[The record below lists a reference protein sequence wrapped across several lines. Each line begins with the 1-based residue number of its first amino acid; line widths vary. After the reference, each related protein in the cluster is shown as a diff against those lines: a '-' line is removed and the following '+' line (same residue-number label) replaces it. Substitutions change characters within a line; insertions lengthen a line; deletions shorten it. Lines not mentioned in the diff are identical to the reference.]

1 MRKHQ
6 IIAIKVLSSQH
17 LAKSKPFQQNQMKF
31 RRIFWEP
38 LVSKNIL
45 RRKQEIKIFYK
56 KLFSK
61 EMKLFN
67 DVCVVPQKNHTPLI
81 VCYEP
86 KG

>member
-1 MRKHQ
+1 M
-6 IIAIKVLSSQH
+6 
-17 LAKSKPFQQNQMKF
+17 
-31 RRIFWEP
+31 
-38 LVSKNIL
+38 SKNIL

-61 EMKLFN
+61 ETKLFN
-67 DVCVVPQKNHTPLI
+67 DVCVVPQKSHTPLI